1 MTELLATKTSLVG
14 QVEGVYVGGSSL
26 HTWLMIA
33 VGEDKQNILGLV
45 VRSPGGGGAP

>member
-14 QVEGVYVGGSSL
+14 QVEGVDVGGSSL
-26 HTWLMIA
+26 HTWLIV

>member
-1 MTELLATKTSLVG
+1 MTELLATVTSLVG
-14 QVEGVYVGGSSL
+14 QVEGGDVDGSSL

-33 VGEDKQNILGLV
+33 MEEGKQNILGLV